1 MSSIRIPTAAVTLLA
16 GCSAITG
23 AAFACDDRVA
33 GSCKVAPVTDSNEKA
48 AEKPQEAQKKTTRQA
63 RSSSRRTSRASRRNA
78 RRNYAARRTSRRAA
92 RLSRSEIARSRVAAR
107 RARAAEVETES
118 SAQTAAPERRWR
130 IAGPPAVEP
139 AQTTP
144 VEEESKPAV
153 PLTSSAPDG
162 DLIFAPARL
171 AARPTPLVTAAA
183 VEPADAVGQAPVT
196 IDSETARNAPAP
208 EQVSASRA
216 QPAAAA
222 KAESRASDKAAP
234 PASQARAAS
243 PGLANSGATDMT
255 TLRLMFLAL
264 GGVLALGTV
273 ARIALR

>member
-1 MSSIRIPTAAVTLLA
+1 MSSIRILTAAVTLLA
-16 GCSAITG
+16 GCSAIAG

-48 AEKPQEAQKKTTRQA
+48 AEKPQEAQKKTARQT
-63 RSSSRRTSRASRRNA
+63 RSSSRRKSRASRRNA

-92 RLSRSEIARSRVAAR
+92 RLSRSEIARSRGAVR
-107 RARAAEVETES
+107 RARAAEVETEP
-118 SAQTAAPERRWR
+118 SAQTAALERRWR
-130 IAGPPAVEP
+130 IAGPAAVEP
-139 AQTTP
+139 TQTTP

-153 PLTSSAPDG
+153 PLTSSAADG
-162 DLIFAPARL
+162 DLIFGPARL

-183 VEPADAVGQAPVT
+183 VEPADAVGQAPALS
-196 IDSETARNAPAP
+196 DGEGRNALGP

-216 QPAAAA
+216 QPAAPA
-222 KAESRASDKAAP
+222 KAESRASDKAPP
-234 PASQARAAS
+234 PASQARAA
-243 PGLANSGATDMT
+243 PPALATSGATDMT

-273 ARIALR
+273 ARIALS